1 MNTNNSFSLTGNI
14 GAIETVAGTKG
25 EFTSVALYVTESQG
39 KDETGAKQ
47 TRKTIF
53 QINAFNAAREQLA
66 EMKVGDFVELAGAMD
81 MTEDYS
87 IKLRLRKARMIKAK
101 AVVEAA

>member
-25 EFTSVALYVTESQG
+25 DFTSVALYVTESQG
-39 KDETGAKQ
+39 KNEAGEKQ
-47 TRKTIF
+47 SRTTPFKIV
-53 QINAFNAAREQLA
+53 AFNAAREQLA
-66 EMKVGDFVELAGAMD
+66 EMKVGDFVELTGAMD
-81 MTEDYS
+81 MTKDYS

-101 AVVEAA
+101 AVAEAA